1 MRIIRDLLARDLNQH
16 IEEIIKLDQT
26 DQQAVFTEIR
36 EYVATERIKEQYR
49 ELFKAIASA
58 PTDPTEG
65 IGVWISGFFGS
76 GKSSFAK
83 RLDLRFL
90 WLW

>member
-49 ELFKAIASA
+49 ES
-58 PTDPTEG
+58 
-65 IGVWISGFFGS
+65 
-76 GKSSFAK
+76 
-83 RLDLRFL
+83 
-90 WLW
+90 